1 MFPYLFLR
9 HPAPTWRR
17 ERVETPDGDFVDFDW
32 LELPSAD
39 PNAPVLILFHGL
51 EGSSGSHYVAPILEA
66 AALRGWRGVVPHF
79 RGCSGEANRLP
90 RAYHSGDAAEIDWM
104 IGAVRARIGS
114 APLRAVGVSL
124 GGNALLDWLG
134 LEADKSTRW
143 LRSAAAISAPLDL
156 VASGTALDQGFN
168 RLYCRNFLSTLV
180 PKALDKARRFP
191 GLCDVTKLKAV
202 RTIREFDDLVT
213 APLHGFRD
221 VVDYWTRA
229 SSKPHLKSVR
239 LPTLL
244 LNALNDPF
252 VPGSSLPGPADV
264 SDAVTLEQPRHG
276 GHVGFLSGPFP
287 GRLDWLTRRL
297 LHFFDR

>member
-9 HPAPTWRR
+9 HPAPSWRR
-17 ERVETPDGDFVDFDW
+17 ERVETPDGDFIDFDW
-32 LELPSAD
+32 FEPPSPEA
-39 PNAPVLILFHGL
+39 NAPVLILFHGL
-51 EGSSGSHYVAPILEA
+51 EGSSASHYVVPILNA
-66 AALRGWRGVVPHF
+66 AAQRGWRGVVPHF
-79 RGCSGEANRLP
+79 RGCSGEPNRLP

-104 IGAVRARIGS
+104 IDAVRARSGS

-143 LRSAAAISAPLDL
+143 LRAAAAISAPLDL

-180 PKALDKARRFP
+180 PKALDKAQRFP
-191 GLCDVTKLKAV
+191 GLYDVNKLKTV

-239 LPTLL
+239 LPTLV

-252 VPGSSLPGPADV
+252 VPGESLPGPAEV
-264 SDAVTLEQPRHG
+264 SDAVTLEQPAHG

-287 GRLDWLTRRL
+287 GRLNWLTGRL